1 MQRNTKEW
9 IQYGSAIALLTSGV
23 TMAFLSFFLNGGDVR
38 DSVLWYVSQTLV
50 YAGSIFGVGIYIQSK
65 WGDVKGYVDKRL
77 REDEDKYEDKND
89 ESKQNI
95 D

>member
-23 TMAFLSFFLNGGDVR
+23 AMAFLSFFLNCGDLK

-50 YAGSIFGVGIYIQSK
+50 YAGSIFGVGIYVQSK
-65 WGDVKGYVDKRL
+65 WGEVKNYVDKRL
-77 REDEDKYEDKND
+77 RDNIDEDETQ
-89 ESKQNI
+89 SK
-95 D
+95 

>member
-23 TMAFLSFFLNGGDVR
+23 AMAFLSFFLNGGDLK

-50 YAGSIFGVGIYIQSK
+50 YAGSIFGVGIYVQSK
-65 WGDVKGYVDKRL
+65 WGEVKNYVDKRL
-77 REDEDKYEDKND
+77 RDNIDED
-89 ESKQNI
+89 ESKQNT
-95 D
+95 DREN

>member
-9 IQYGSAIALLTSGV
+9 IQYGSAIFLLASGV
-23 TMAFLSFFLNGGDVR
+23 VMAFLSFFLNGGEVR

-65 WGDVKGYVDKRL
+65 WGDVRNYID
-77 REDEDKYEDKND
+77 
-89 ESKQNI
+89 NI
-95 D
+95 LKDNKERGKE

>member
-23 TMAFLSFFLNGGDVR
+23 AMAFLSFFLNGGDLK

-50 YAGSIFGVGIYIQSK
+50 YAGSVSYTH
-65 WGDVKGYVDKRL
+65 L
-77 REDEDKYEDKND
+77 RAHET
-89 ESKQNI
+89 
-95 D
+95 

>member
-9 IQYGSAIALLTSGV
+9 IQYGSAIFMLSSGV
-23 TMAFLSFFLNGGDVR
+23 ALAFLSFFLNGGDVK

-77 REDEDKYEDKND
+77 REDEDKYENKND

>member
-9 IQYGSAIALLTSGV
+9 IQYGSAIALLLSGV
-23 TMAFLSFFLNGGDVR
+23 VMAFVSFFLNNFDVS

-65 WGDVKGYVDKRL
+65 WGDVKGYVDKMMN
-77 REDEDKYEDKND
+77 EKKGNSDENH
-89 ESKQNI
+89 
-95 D
+95 

>member
-23 TMAFLSFFLNGGDVR
+23 AMAFLSFFLNGGDLK

-50 YAGSIFGVGIYIQSK
+50 YAGSIFGVGIYVQSK
-65 WGDVKGYVDKRL
+65 WGEVKNYIDKRV
-77 REDEDKYEDKND
+77 RDNIDED
-89 ESKQNI
+89 ESK
-95 D
+95 

>member
-9 IQYGSAIALLTSGV
+9 IQYGSAIALLLSGV
-23 TMAFLSFFLNGGDVR
+23 VMAFLSFFLNNFDVS

-65 WGDVKGYVDKRL
+65 WGDVNGYVDKMMN
-77 REDEDKYEDKND
+77 EKKGNSDENH
-89 ESKQNI
+89 
-95 D
+95 

>member
-23 TMAFLSFFLNGGDVR
+23 AMAFLSFFLNGGDLK

-50 YAGSIFGVGIYIQSK
+50 YAGFIFGVGIYVQSK
-65 WGDVKGYVDKRL
+65 WGEVKNYVDKRL
-77 REDEDKYEDKND
+77 RDNIDED
-89 ESKQNI
+89 ESK
-95 D
+95 

>member
-9 IQYGSAIALLTSGV
+9 IQYGSAIALLLSGV
-23 TMAFLSFFLNGGDVR
+23 VMAFLSFFLNNFDVS

-65 WGDVKGYVDKRL
+65 WGDVKGYVDKIVN
-77 REDEDKYEDKND
+77 EKKGNNDEDH
-89 ESKQNI
+89 
-95 D
+95 

>member
-23 TMAFLSFFLNGGDVR
+23 AMAFLSFFLNDGDLK

-50 YAGSIFGVGIYIQSK
+50 YAGSIFGVGIYVQSK
-65 WGDVKGYVDKRL
+65 WGEVKNYVDKRL
-77 REDEDKYEDKND
+77 RD
-89 ESKQNI
+89 NI
-95 D
+95 DENEIQSK

>member
-23 TMAFLSFFLNGGDVR
+23 AMAFLSFFLNGGDLK

-50 YAGSIFGVGIYIQSK
+50 YAGSIFGVGIYVQSK
-65 WGDVKGYVDKRL
+65 WGEVKNYVDKRL
-77 REDEDKYEDKND
+77 RDNIDED
-89 ESKQNI
+89 ESKQSTVREN
-95 D
+95 

>member
-23 TMAFLSFFLNGGDVR
+23 AMAFLSFFLNGGDLK

-50 YAGSIFGVGIYIQSK
+50 YAGSIFGVGIYVQRK
-65 WGDVKGYVDKRL
+65 WGEVKNYVDKRL
-77 REDEDKYEDKND
+77 RDNFDEDETQ
-89 ESKQNI
+89 SK
-95 D
+95 